1 MVSSGN
7 IESIASIAVFS
18 IFIVYGFVNLSL
30 IWLRYRQP
38 ELKRLFVSPGRIGKF
53 PIVAGLGFI
62 SSLAMLSQFSIIT
75 IIAGISTVAAS
86 ILLYKVLN
94 RSTSLTANKTS

>member
-38 ELKRLFVSPGRIGKF
+38 ELKRQFVSLGRIGKF

-94 RSTSLTANKTS
+94 RRTSLTANKTS